1 MIEIYRAAGQA
12 EAELIKG
19 ILASNGIPCVLKC
32 HAALSIHVFTIN
44 GLGTVKVMVPEA
56 VAEEARILI
65 SREDDA
71 QVVERTS

>member
-1 MIEIYRAAGQA
+1 VIEVYRAAGPA

-19 ILASNGIPCVLKC
+19 ILASYGIPCVLKC

-56 VAEEARILI
+56 AAEEARILI

-71 QVVERTS
+71 QVDERTS